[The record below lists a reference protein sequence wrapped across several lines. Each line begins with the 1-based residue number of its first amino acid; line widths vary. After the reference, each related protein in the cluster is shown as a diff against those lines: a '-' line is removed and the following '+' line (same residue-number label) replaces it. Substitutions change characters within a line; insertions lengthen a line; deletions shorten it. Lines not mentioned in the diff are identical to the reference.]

1 MASKKGKPKET
12 NVAVDRPG
20 AIAPAEEAYT
30 LLSPRYGELKPADFA
45 KMNLDVP
52 RAVSLVLGSLPRIE
66 LLIADMEE
74 ALKKPPTKQIKELKS
89 LALGAWYAHL
99 LDTPTTSESE
109 KGKLLEEGSKLR
121 VRLLNAAAALA
132 DAGLFDPKVVEN
144 IRKGSG
150 NIDKAND
157 LVALAALFTQNWV
170 AIESKTA
177 ITAQQVEQAATIGP
191 ALLVSLSERPLMK
204 QGATSETRVRAFTL
218 LNTSYDA
225 IRRAVDYVRWDE
237 GDAELIAPSLYT
249 KGKRKR
255 GANEEGGDEEEPVDE
270 GTDEGSDED
279 SPEG

>member
-1 MASKKGKPKET
+1 M
-12 NVAVDRPG
+12 
-20 AIAPAEEAYT
+20 
-30 LLSPRYGELKPADFA
+30 
-45 KMNLDVP
+45 
-52 RAVSLVLGSLPRIE
+52 
-66 LLIADMEE
+66 
-74 ALKKPPTKQIKELKS
+74 
-89 LALGAWYAHL
+89 
-99 LDTPTTSESE
+99 
-109 KGKLLEEGSKLR
+109 
-121 VRLLNAAAALA
+121 A

-204 QGATSETRVRAFTL
+204 QGATSEARVRAFTL

-255 GANEEGGDEEEPVDE
+255 GANEEAVDEEEPVDE
-270 GTDEGSDED
+270 GTDQDADDD